1 MTPSRPEIRLVN
13 FIIITAIM
21 ITIEIKMM
29 LMMMMFHLILTDS
42 RQAGVD
48 GRTMN
53 LSKCATL

>member
-1 MTPSRPEIRLVN
+1 MTPSRPEMRLAK
-13 FIIITAIM
+13 FIIIMIIM
-21 ITIEIKMM
+21 ITIEIKTM
-29 LMMMMFHLILTDS
+29 LMKVMIDLILTDS